1 MDYTALISGLVG
13 AIIGALSSLLALVVQ
28 NVYQNRRE
36 STRLLFETAY
46 KDYELRVLRLPE
58 NRAAFPVILAYHQQM
73 MSLMDKGELTPA
85 RMKEVFDKQAAMNA
99 EVLRA
104 ADRPQGPASAS
115 EGQTGRTTP

>member
-1 MDYTALISGLVG
+1 MDYTALISGLIG
-13 AIIGALSSLLALVVQ
+13 AMIGALSSLLTLVVQ

-46 KDYELRVLRLPE
+46 KDYELRILQLPE

-73 MSLMDKGELTPA
+73 MSLIDKGRLTPA
-85 RMKEVFDKQAAMNA
+85 SMKDVFDKEAAMNA

-104 ADRPQGPASAS
+104 AGRPPAPGSPS
-115 EGQTGRTTP
+115 GGRT

>member
-13 AIIGALSSLLALVVQ
+13 AMIGALSSLLTLVVQ

-46 KDYELRVLRLPE
+46 KDYELRIHQLPE

-73 MSLMDKGELTPA
+73 MSLIDKGELTPA
-85 RMKEVFDKQAAMNA
+85 SMKEVFDKQAAMNA
-99 EVLRA
+99 EVFQATDRA
-104 ADRPQGPASAS
+104 RGSVSPPGD
-115 EGQTGRTTP
+115 QT

>member
-13 AIIGALSSLLALVVQ
+13 ATIGALSSLLTLVVQ

-46 KDYELRVLRLPE
+46 KDYELRIQQLPE

-73 MSLMDKGELTPA
+73 MSLIDKGKLTPA
-85 RMKEVFDKQAAMNA
+85 SMKDVFDKQAAMNA
-99 EVLRA
+99 EVQRA
-104 ADRPQGPASAS
+104 ADRPQGSAS
-115 EGQTGRTTP
+115 PSEGHT